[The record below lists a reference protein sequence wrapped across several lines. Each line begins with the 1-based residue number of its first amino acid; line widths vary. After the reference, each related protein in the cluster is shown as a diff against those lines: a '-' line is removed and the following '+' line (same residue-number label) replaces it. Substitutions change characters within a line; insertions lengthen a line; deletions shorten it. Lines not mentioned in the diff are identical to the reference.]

1 MGFLSKVGKGI
12 KKAFKKVGKFVGKLA
27 SSKFGKIL
35 LIAAAVFTLG
45 TALIAGVGA
54 FASTAGGFA
63 AKFVAAG
70 KAFVGALAS
79 PLKTA
84 KGLFNGAGASGA
96 SAAGTAASAAG
107 TGATAGAA
115 GATAEVAG
123 AVGAAAPAATPIGAL
138 AGEGVTAAAG
148 AAAPTLSPLALP
160 AVAAPAAPS
169 ISLASQIGS
178 AAAGVGSKAAN
189 FATSA
194 QGLTLA
200 GNAAQG
206 YAAGKAQEEVLKEQ
220 RREREFYDNQYRD
233 PAKIKQL
240 NDAASRPINLSGGFI
255 DRARQVSE
263 FMNGRPGSGTSA
275 QPGKPEDTYGRY
287 VVGY

>member
-35 LIAAAVFTLG
+35 LIAATVFTLG
-45 TALIAGVGA
+45 TALVVGGAA
-54 FASTAGGFA
+54 FASTAGTFA

-79 PLKTA
+79 PLKAA
-84 KGLFNGAGASGA
+84 KGLFNAPVTSG
-96 SAAGTAASAAG
+96 
-107 TGATAGAA
+107 A
-115 GATAEVAG
+115 GATAATASKAASVAE
-123 AVGAAAPAATPIGAL
+123 AVGATAPAATPVGAL
-138 AGEGVTAAAG
+138 AGEGVAAAAG
-148 AAAPTLSPLALP
+148 AGGANLAPLAVPTLAAPT
-160 AVAAPAAPS
+160 APA
-169 ISLASQIGS
+169 ISSGLISGAANVASK
-178 AAAGVGSKAAN
+178 VGN

-194 QGLTLA
+194 PGLQLI
-200 GNAAQG
+200 GSSAQG
-206 YAAGKAQEEVLKEQ
+206 FAAGKAQEEVLKEQ

-233 PAKIKQL
+233 PEKIAQL
-240 NDAASRPINLSGGFI
+240 NAAAARPVNLSGGFI
-255 DRARQVSE
+255 DRARSVAD

-275 QPGKPEDTYGRY
+275 QPGNPADTYGRY

>member
-1 MGFLSKVGKGI
+1 VGFLSKVGKGI

-45 TALIAGVGA
+45 TALIAGGAA

-84 KGLFNGAGASGA
+84 KGLFNGAGGA
-96 SAAGTAASAAG
+96 AASAAG

-115 GATAEVAG
+115 SATAEVAG
-123 AVGAAAPAATPIGAL
+123 AVGAAAPATTPVGVL
-138 AGEGVTAAAG
+138 AGEGVAAASG
-148 AAAPTLSPLALP
+148 ASLAPLAAPAL
-160 AVAAPAAPS
+160 AAPAAPG

-178 AAAGVGSKAAN
+178 VAGKVAN

-206 YAAGKAQEEVLKEQ
+206 FAAGKAQEEVLREQ

-233 PAKIKQL
+233 PEKIRQL
-240 NDAASRPINLSGGFI
+240 NEAAARPVNLSGGFI
-255 DRARQVSE
+255 DRARQVSD
-263 FMNGRPGSGTSA
+263 FMNGRSGSGTSA

>member
-54 FASTAGGFA
+54 FASTAGTFA

-84 KGLFNGAGASGA
+84 KGLFNGAKV
-96 SAAGTAASAAG
+96 
-107 TGATAGAA
+107 TGATANAA
-115 GATAEVAG
+115 STTAQVAEAVGATAPASTP
-123 AVGAAAPAATPIGAL
+123 VGVL
-138 AGEGVTAAAG
+138 AGEGVAASTGAAAAG
-148 AAAPTLSPLALP
+148 GGVAAAAPNLAPLAAP
-160 AVAAPAAPS
+160 ALAAPAAPG
-169 ISLASQIGS
+169 ISLASQVGS
-178 AAAGVGSKAAN
+178 AAANVGSKVAN

-206 YAAGKAQEEVLKEQ
+206 FAAGKAQEEVLKEQ

-233 PAKIKQL
+233 PAKIAQL
-240 NDAASRPINLSGGFI
+240 NAAAARPVNLSGGFI
-255 DRARQVSE
+255 DRARKVAE

-275 QPGKPEDTYGRY
+275 QPGNPDDTYGRY